1 MAYKAV
7 DVAVI
12 GGGPGGLAA
21 AVALKN
27 SAPKLKVGHSPAQQ
41 HNASAATACMQQR
54 HHHIYM

>member
-1 MAYKAV
+1 MAHKAV

-27 SAPKLKVGHSPAQQ
+27 SAPKLKVGHSPA
-41 HNASAATACMQQR
+41 HFKACTATACSSD
-54 HHHIYM
+54 IL